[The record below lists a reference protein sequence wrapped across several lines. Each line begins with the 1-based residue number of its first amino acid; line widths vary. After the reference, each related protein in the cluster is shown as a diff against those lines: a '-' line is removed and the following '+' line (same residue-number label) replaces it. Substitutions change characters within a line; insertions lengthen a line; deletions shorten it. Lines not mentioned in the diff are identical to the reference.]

1 MERSGIGQIAGR
13 RRPPAQHW
21 GLLVPGHGWIMEVSK
36 SNTTPT
42 MTGHTNDTLNDDTIN
57 ALLQNGFF
65 EGIPIAAE
73 LLANAAMI
81 LERARH
87 LKVGPYERGEAR
99 DGQANGFKSRGL
111 QTSFGKLSLNVPQ
124 VRGSSEPFQT
134 SLFEK
139 GSRTDR
145 ALKIAIAEMYLQ
157 GVSTRRVT
165 TVMEK
170 LCGMEVTSC
179 QVSRLTAELD
189 VQFDQWRARSLPEI
203 AFLIVDATYIKVR
216 VDGAVRDCAVL
227 SAIGVRRSDGRR
239 MALGL
244 SAAISEAE
252 PHWRAFLN
260 SLKARGIGIPD
271 QVTSDA
277 HEGLKAALRATLPS
291 TPWQRCQFHLQQNA
305 QAYVP
310 QIAMRIQVAA
320 DIRSIFNSQDLP
332 HAQASLEN
340 MVAKYSK
347 TAPVLA
353 SWMETAIPEGLT
365 VMLLADPLRKRL
377 RTSNMCESL
386 NRQIKR
392 RTRVAGLFPNESSIV
407 RLVTAVL
414 METSEEWETG
424 KCFLTLTAPHTLKT
438 IPH

>member
-1 MERSGIGQIAGR
+1 
-13 RRPPAQHW
+13 
-21 GLLVPGHGWIMEVSK
+21 
-36 SNTTPT
+36 
-42 MTGHTNDTLNDDTIN
+42 MTGHPHDTLTDDTIN
-57 ALLQNGFF
+57 TLLQNGLY
-65 EGIPIAAE
+65 EGIPLIAE
-73 LLANAAMI
+73 MLANAAMI
-81 LERARH
+81 LERVSH
-87 LKVGPYERGEAR
+87 LRVGPYERGEAR

-145 ALKIAIAEMYLQ
+145 SLKVAIAEMYLQ

-165 TVMEK
+165 TIMEK

-189 VQFDQWRARSLPEI
+189 VQFEQWRTRPLAQI
-203 AFLIVDATYIKVR
+203 AFLILDATYIKVR
-216 VDGAVRDCAVL
+216 VDGAVRDCAVFT
-227 SAIGVRRSDGRR
+227 AIGIRRCDGKRI
-239 MALGL
+239 ALGV

-252 PHWRAFLN
+252 PHWRAFIN

-277 HEGLKAALRATLPS
+277 HEGLRAALRATLPS
-291 TPWQRCQFHLQQNA
+291 SPWQRCQFHLQQNA

-310 QIAMRIQVAA
+310 QVAMRASVAA

-332 HAQASLEN
+332 HAEERLAQL
-340 MVAKYSK
+340 VLKYEK
-347 TAPVLA
+347 TASSLA
-353 SWMETAIPEGLT
+353 AWMETAIPEGLT
-365 VMLLADPLRKRL
+365 VMLLAEPLRKRL

-386 NRQIKR
+386 NLQIKR
-392 RTRVAGLFPNESSIV
+392 RTRVAGLFPNEKSV
-407 RLVTAVL
+407 LRLVTAIL
-414 METSEEWETG
+414 MEASEEWETG
-424 KCFLTLTAPHTLKT
+424 KIYLNLTAPHAHKT
-438 IPH
+438 TPN